1 MVRQNWHLDKKV
13 TVAMILS
20 MGSVFIVGILC
31 YANMANEISNN
42 RSGLAEIKAVLDSR
56 AQFGVTYADKFSR
69 LETRVDYDEKAMQ
82 EAIFAMNKGLEK
94 ISSKIDDLYDGKRK

>member
-1 MVRQNWHLDKKV
+1 MAKENWHLDKKV

-20 MGSVFIVGILC
+20 VGGIFITGILC
-31 YANMANEISNN
+31 YANLANEVLNN

-69 LETRVDYDEKAMQ
+69 LETRVDYNEKAMQ
-82 EAIFAMNKGLEK
+82 EAILAMNKGLEK